1 MQISYNQNRT
11 EIRSINSMYDIYMNR
26 GKIGNPPILLVYT
39 DNTINVSDD
48 EKTENEI
55 NTYFRNNQALTSADG
70 KQGIGGAISSSGN
83 SLINIIGSEFVEN
96 TVLASKDADK
106 LSENVRSLFDIKL
119 SQSGST
125 VCNKS
130 DSVTAINNSNNFEE
144 SVTDYMNKILKD
156 KSEFQVS
163 AIASCFAAARKGN
176 KKDVLAQE
184 SYQFYRLMKKK
195 SEDCGNV

>member
-1 MQISYNQNRT
+1 
-11 EIRSINSMYDIYMNR
+11 MYDIYMNR

-48 EKTENEI
+48 EKTKNEI
-55 NTYFRNNQALTSADG
+55 NTYFRNAP
-70 KQGIGGAISSSGN
+70 
-83 SLINIIGSEFVEN
+83 FV

-130 DSVTAINNSNNFEE
+130 DSITAINNSNNFEE

>member
-55 NTYFRNNQALTSADG
+55 NTYFRNAP
-70 KQGIGGAISSSGN
+70 
-83 SLINIIGSEFVEN
+83 FV

-130 DSVTAINNSNNFEE
+130 DSITAINNSNNFEK